1 MSIFRCSAGHQSAL
15 AFGGE
20 QVSLPCPTCGVDVYK
35 FRDAALDD
43 EGPLPA
49 ALTDRLPTSRR
60 FALSLDR
67 REVRVAIGGGVLLA
81 AAWLVFAV
89 MRPQPTPSS
98 LSSAPV
104 IPIAAAVAPRAPNP
118 EEVSITDFNA
128 VTTGEGTVRVSFR
141 LTNRGGAANGYPNLA
156 VRWHGVPRGGQL
168 IRNDAYAHP
177 PLPFTTA
184 EVALELARPG
194 AATGIDVKILY

>member
-1 MSIFRCSAGHQSAL
+1 MSTFRCSAGHQSAL

-20 QVSLPCPTCGVDVYK
+20 QVSLPCPACGVDVYK
-35 FRDAALDD
+35 FRDAVLD
-43 EGPLPA
+43 EAGPPPA
-49 ALTDRLPTSRR
+49 AAADHRPTSRR

-67 REVRVAIGGGVLLA
+67 REVRVAIGGGVLLVA
-81 AAWLVFAV
+81 AGLMLTV
-89 MRPQPTPSS
+89 MRSQPAPSS
-98 LSSAPV
+98 VWSAPV
-104 IPIAAAVAPRAPNP
+104 IPIAAAVAAPAPNP

-128 VTTGEGTVRVSFR
+128 TRTDAGTVRVSFR

-156 VRWHGVPRGGQL
+156 VRWHGVSGADQL

-184 EVALELARPG
+184 DVVLELARPG
-194 AATGIDVKILY
+194 DATGIDVKILY

>member
-1 MSIFRCSAGHQSAL
+1 MSTFRCSAGHQSAL

-20 QVSLPCPTCGVDVYK
+20 EVSLPCPTCGVDVYK
-35 FRDAALDD
+35 FRDAVLDD
-43 EGPLPA
+43 DGPPPA
-49 ALTDRLPTSRR
+49 ARDPRPTSRR

-67 REVRVAIGGGVLLA
+67 REVRVAIVGVVLLA
-81 AAWLVFAV
+81 AAALTLKVL
-89 MRPQPTPSS
+89 RPQPAAPS

-104 IPIAAAVAPRAPNP
+104 IPISAAAAPRAPNP

-128 VTTGEGTVRVSFR
+128 ARTDADTVRVSFR
-141 LTNRGGAANGYPNLA
+141 LTNRGGTANGYPNLA
-156 VRWHGVPRGGQL
+156 VRWHGVPGGDQL

-184 EVALELARPG
+184 DVSLELARPG
-194 AATGIDVKILY
+194 NATGIDVKILY